1 MIPNIKPE
9 LMELISNISQ
19 KNMYSGNK
27 ISDSI
32 MHMFTIEETD
42 LNAGIT
48 VPYWLSVLE
57 HGRGA
62 RKSSSDHGLYKKI
75 YNWMARRGMFRS
87 KTERGKLNEA
97 KSMTWYINKY
107 GNKQFRN
114 KTFVDIYTTE
124 RKKTIA
130 KIEEKFSKEI
140 NKITMDVL

>member
-9 LMELISNISQ
+9 LNELVQNIKV
-19 KNMYSGNK
+19 KNIYSGNK

-32 MHMFTIEETD
+32 MRMFTIEETD

-57 HGRGA
+57 RGRGV
-62 RKSSSDHGLYKKI
+62 RKSSTDHGLFKKI
-75 YNWMARRGMFRS
+75 YNWMARRGMFKS
-87 KTERGKLNEA
+87 KTDKGKLNEA

-107 GNKQFRN
+107 GNKQFRS
-114 KTFVDIYTTE
+114 KTFVDVFSTE
-124 RKKTIA
+124 RKKTIT

-140 NKITMDVL
+140 SRITLNVL

>member
-9 LMELISNISQ
+9 LHELIVNIKQ
-19 KNMYSGNK
+19 KNTYSGNK

-32 MHMFTIEETD
+32 MRMFTIEETD
-42 LNAGIT
+42 LNAGII

-62 RKSSSDHGLYKKI
+62 RKSNKDSGLSKRI
-75 YNWMARRGMFRS
+75 YNWMAKHNMFKS
-87 KTERGKLNEA
+87 ETAKGKLNEA

-124 RKKTIA
+124 RKKTIK

-140 NKITMDVL
+140 SKITTDVL

>member
-9 LMELISNISQ
+9 LHELIVNIKQ
-19 KNMYSGNK
+19 KNTYSGNK

-32 MHMFTIEETD
+32 MAIFTIEETD
-42 LNAGIT
+42 LNAGII
-48 VPYWLSVLE
+48 VPYWLGVLE
-57 HGRGA
+57 HGRGV
-62 RKSSSDHGLYKKI
+62 RKSSKDSGLWKKI
-75 YNWMARRGMFRS
+75 YNWMSKRGMFKS
-87 KTERGKLNEA
+87 KTPLGKLNEA
-97 KSMTWYINKY
+97 KQMTWYINHY

-140 NKITMDVL
+140 DKITMDIL